1 MSDTPDPFEFMPLL
15 AGAAVLF
22 FAWRKQKAQF
32 GRSRTGVKV
41 YLNDQPLRC
50 QQCERDVFHKREGLL
65 NTTWVTLLK
74 LDPFNESAHCLTCES
89 CGHVHWFARRR
100 GAGPSEY
107 LRYEGGMD
115 PQDQ

>member
-1 MSDTPDPFEFMPLL
+1 MSRGNDR
-15 AGAAVLF
+15 AAT
-22 FAWRKQKAQF
+22 AESQPM
-32 GRSRTGVKV
+32 SRCPHSSSMHGSLGNV
-41 YLNDQPLRC
+41 DRALRC

-74 LDPFNESAHCLTCES
+74 LDPFNDSAHCLTCES